1 MNKAVKNISVTV
13 ITVIL
18 AVIAT
23 LVVCQHKEQE
33 AFEDGYKKAIEDA
46 ILVSSNDEGYI
57 LNFESELYNYTF

>member
-1 MNKAVKNISVTV
+1 MNRTIKNTIITT

-33 AFEDGYKKAIEDA
+33 AIEDA

-57 LNFESELYNYTF
+57 LNFKGELYNYTF